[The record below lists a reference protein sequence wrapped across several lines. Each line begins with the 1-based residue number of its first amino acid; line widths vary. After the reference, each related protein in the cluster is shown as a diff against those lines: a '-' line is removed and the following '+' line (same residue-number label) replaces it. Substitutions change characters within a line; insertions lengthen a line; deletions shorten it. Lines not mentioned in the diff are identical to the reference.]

1 MDTPL
6 PSAMNPKELA
16 EYFSISKRTVY
27 RLVQSRQIP
36 FCKIQGQIRFRA
48 EDMEKFLKSISFEPI
63 R

>member
-1 MDTPL
+1 
-6 PSAMNPKELA
+6 MNPKELA